1 MPKYQF
7 AVRHDDEQHD
17 DVRWTHLPDEEA
29 ARRFAGLLVRELL
42 SSKRYTDW
50 SRSYLDIKDENGRL
64 LVAIR
69 FANQLSGLRGA
80 THQKAQSGYRG
91 RSSALRSEKRSERGY
106 PKQRSLPSSGA
117 PCRGVVWA
125 IDSHQKTYPEM
136 RYRFDHVLRRTLGG
150 RQWPN

>member
-1 MPKYQF
+1 MDIF
-7 AVRHDDEQHD
+7 
-17 DVRWTHLPDEEA
+17 
-29 ARRFAGLLVRELL
+29 ARRGSRTALCRFA
-42 SSKRYTDW
+42 
-50 SRSYLDIKDENGRL
+50 RSGTPIEQTLHG
-64 LVAIR
+64 LVAFLFGHQGR
-69 FANQLSGLRGA
+69 ESTSAGRNSVRANQLSGLRGA

-150 RQWPN
+150 RQWPNWCPASAVVRQN